1 MTSEIKQF
9 LLDLMDQKFLIK
21 NHGYDATE
29 VDYKIDILN
38 DRVIQ
43 LITNYDNLE
52 EENKNLNEELKTLKL
67 INKQLDDQNKYLLS
81 KIDKLTD

>member
-29 VDYKIDILN
+29 VDHKIDILN

-81 KIDKLTD
+81 KIHKLSD